1 MKMPYFGCWN
11 FLTTRVQFSL
21 KALYVSY
28 YVKQKMGLVMNNIA
42 SLLIASIAIIV
53 QIHIFEDSNAR
64 LIGCRVKNVISYS
77 TLIMDQ
83 NLW

>member
-1 MKMPYFGCWN
+1 
-11 FLTTRVQFSL
+11 
-21 KALYVSY
+21 
-28 YVKQKMGLVMNNIA
+28 MNNIA

>member
-1 MKMPYFGCWN
+1 M
-11 FLTTRVQFSL
+11 QFSL

-53 QIHIFEDSNAR
+53 QRYIFEDSNAR
-64 LIGCRVKNVISYS
+64 LTGCRVKNGISYF

-83 NLW
+83 NFW